1 MERCYLVFIVL
12 LSLPSVSP
20 AVSAS
25 SLSTSIHTTAVFNT
39 ASANQQTTLTSTQN
53 TTSIKRPCPPH
64 DVIPHYCFPYFKQ
77 IDQFPRGIKVRSK
90 NTVHLNTASHH
101 SEVTSGVLECDTAGT
116 EQPNQVVATS
126 SIVLTTARTVEQPS
140 DYICSVSAATRNAR
154 EGCQYALPN
163 EMRGAMGS
171 ELVESNDYAS
181 VPAFPLSLKHQQQP
195 TTKHIDTLPS
205 SNHGNT
211 LVQPEDLAHSQEM
224 SSKQPSDY
232 ICSVSAASR
241 NAQELVESNGYAS
254 VPAFPLSLKHQQ
266 QPTTKHVEDY
276 LYAASTQNTISPP
289 PINHID
295 TLPSNN
301 HGNALLQSEDLAYSQ
316 EMSSEQPSDYICSV
330 SAASRNAR
338 EGCLPNEIR
347 GTRDTELVES
357 NGYASVPA
365 FPLSLKH
372 QQQPTTKHLVESN
385 GYASV
390 PAFPLSLKHQ
400 QQPTTKHQPSDYI
413 CSVSAASRN
422 AQEGCLPNE
431 IRGTMD
437 TELVELNGYV
447 SAHAFE
453 LSFNLQQQPTIK
465 HAQEYLYATN
475 TQNGSPPSTLHPPP
489 STNMNDTLSSS
500 NHGNTLVQS
509 EDLTSSQE
517 FSFKSVCYI
526 NDHKQR
532 TTETEPYS
540 KHQEE
545 MNIIAEKNSKSID
558 NDEAFLQPATDEW
571 DLYAQFKKIKVK
583 LLHQSIIKMSN
594 ILGSGQ
600 FGTVNRGVWET
611 ANGSVPV
618 AIKVLNPE
626 KAGVDKNKIKFLREV
641 AIMGQFCH
649 PNVVTLH
656 GIVTEGGTMMMV
668 LELLEKGDL
677 QRCLASRTPD
687 PKSPSSYDGLPQNLL
702 KYCQHIASGMEY
714 LAEKGFIHR
723 DLAARNILVS
733 DHDICKIADFGM
745 SRDLEDD
752 TYYISK
758 GGKIPLRWTAPEAL
772 QYKKYSTASDV
783 WSYGCVMYEIW
794 SMGEKLY
801 KNHSNYNIL
810 KIVESGYRIPP
821 PPGCPRSIYKIMIE
835 CWHPLENNRPSFTS
849 IKQSLLTPEETL
861 LKWTDADLQVHPQ
874 ASIIKAPLEA
884 AAGLYE
890 DLQKKYICL

>member
-1 MERCYLVFIVL
+1 
-12 LSLPSVSP
+12 
-20 AVSAS
+20 
-25 SLSTSIHTTAVFNT
+25 
-39 ASANQQTTLTSTQN
+39 
-53 TTSIKRPCPPH
+53 
-64 DVIPHYCFPYFKQ
+64 
-77 IDQFPRGIKVRSK
+77 
-90 NTVHLNTASHH
+90 
-101 SEVTSGVLECDTAGT
+101 
-116 EQPNQVVATS
+116 
-126 SIVLTTARTVEQPS
+126 
-140 DYICSVSAATRNAR
+140 
-154 EGCQYALPN
+154 
-163 EMRGAMGS
+163 
-171 ELVESNDYAS
+171 
-181 VPAFPLSLKHQQQP
+181 
-195 TTKHIDTLPS
+195 
-205 SNHGNT
+205 
-211 LVQPEDLAHSQEM
+211 M

-241 NAQELVESNGYAS
+241 NAQEGCLPNEIRGTRDTELVESNGYAS

-400 QQPTTKHQPSDYI
+400 QQPTTKH
-413 CSVSAASRN
+413 
-422 AQEGCLPNE
+422 
-431 IRGTMD
+431 
-437 TELVELNGYV
+437 VED
-447 SAHAFE
+447 
-453 LSFNLQQQPTIK
+453 
-465 HAQEYLYATN
+465 YLYAAS
-475 TQNGSPPSTLHPPP
+475 TQNTISPPPINHI
-489 STNMNDTLSSS
+489 DTLPSNNHGNALLQSEDLAYSQEFNLLITSVQSVQHPEMLKS

-810 KIVESGYRIPP
+810 KIVESGVPHSPTTWLPQI
-821 PPGCPRSIYKIMIE
+821 
-835 CWHPLENNRPSFTS
+835 
-849 IKQSLLTPEETL
+849 
-861 LKWTDADLQVHPQ
+861 DL
-874 ASIIKAPLEA
+874 
-884 AAGLYE
+884 
-890 DLQKKYICL
+890 